1 MNKQETEKIIKRYLK
16 PIFGFALKRCKN
28 IQDAE
33 DLSQE
38 ILIKIY
44 NALITTNIEKMDK
57 FIWTI
62 AHNMLHNYYRNYAK
76 GIVNLPINEE
86 IVYDDF
92 LNSNEDAIYRL
103 QLEIAYLS
111 KIQREI
117 IIAYYF
123 ENRKQKEIAQEL
135 NISMGTVKWHLFEA
149 KKELKRRIKTMKH
162 TRNLQ
167 FNPIRFDSY
176 GLNGNIGT
184 KSLDEFFRSSLSQNI
199 CYCIRNTAKT
209 INEIANEL
217 NVSPVYIEDEVE
229 FLEKYGFLKM
239 QKNKYIANFIIYE
252 PTKGSIALEKEMYQ
266 FAAERFA
273 NDLYDKLKELDILKY
288 FQNSSLD
295 DNFIMWSLIP
305 YIAAFSNEKQGKQ
318 WISFEEVATI
328 RPDGAHN
335 IVYATVLPSDYNQD
349 EREMKNWCGPMLNT
363 DDKRMFWQID
373 SEWSNRGNNR
383 LMQYPHESKRVLS
396 LYEKDMHSSLSKDE
410 YAWLVEHGYVQ
421 LMKKSN
427 GQIRAI
433 WQIVILKSN
442 EMKEQLLEVGKQ
454 IKEKYQIELDKIKKT
469 YIEEVLKTIPS
480 HLKKVKEY
488 EMQFIFNADGLFLY
502 YCLQTL
508 LKNHKLKLPKGNQK
522 KAMMT
527 IIAPI

>member
-1 MNKQETEKIIKRYLK
+1 MNKQEAEKIIKRYLK

-111 KIQREI
+111 KIQRKI

-135 NISMGTVKWHLFEA
+135 NISMGMVKWHLFEA

-252 PTKGSIALEKEMYQ
+252 PTKDSIALEKEMYQ

-433 WQIVILKSN
+433 WQIVILKNN

-469 YIEEVLKTIPS
+469 YIEEVLKTIPF

>member
-1 MNKQETEKIIKRYLK
+1 MNKQEAEKIIKQYLK

-38 ILIKIY
+38 ILIKTY

-92 LNSNEDAIYRL
+92 LNNNEDAIYRL

-111 KIQREI
+111 KIQRKI

-135 NISMGTVKWHLFEA
+135 NISMGTVKWHLFDA
-149 KKELKRRIKTMKH
+149 KKELKRRIKTMKQ

-167 FNPIRFDSY
+167 FNPVRFDSY

-209 INEIANEL
+209 VNEIANEL

-229 FLEKYGFLKM
+229 FLEKYGF
-239 QKNKYIANFIIYE
+239 
-252 PTKGSIALEKEMYQ
+252 
-266 FAAERFA
+266 
-273 NDLYDKLKELDILKY
+273 
-288 FQNSSLD
+288 
-295 DNFIMWSLIP
+295 
-305 YIAAFSNEKQGKQ
+305 
-318 WISFEEVATI
+318 
-328 RPDGAHN
+328 
-335 IVYATVLPSDYNQD
+335 
-349 EREMKNWCGPMLNT
+349 
-363 DDKRMFWQID
+363 
-373 SEWSNRGNNR
+373 
-383 LMQYPHESKRVLS
+383 
-396 LYEKDMHSSLSKDE
+396 
-410 YAWLVEHGYVQ
+410 
-421 LMKKSN
+421 
-427 GQIRAI
+427 
-433 WQIVILKSN
+433 
-442 EMKEQLLEVGKQ
+442 
-454 IKEKYQIELDKIKKT
+454 
-469 YIEEVLKTIPS
+469 
-480 HLKKVKEY
+480 
-488 EMQFIFNADGLFLY
+488 
-502 YCLQTL
+502 
-508 LKNHKLKLPKGNQK
+508 
-522 KAMMT
+522 
-527 IIAPI
+527 